1 MNIDFEDSPQE
12 GECDDRLS
20 KCLGRPDGLHYL
32 ASFQLNSA
40 RESFRHHCNQAIE
53 KLAPILEIPLGASP
67 SGKPSGKPHFAKSL
81 AIALLCAR
89 NFVNTHTLKLADQDL
104 PHIHITIKVKLLQ

>member
-20 KCLGRPDGLHYL
+20 KCLGRPDVLHYL

-53 KLAPILEIPLGASP
+53 KLAPILEIPLGAFP
-67 SGKPSGKPHFAKSL
+67 SEKKKQEFHF
-81 AIALLCAR
+81 
-89 NFVNTHTLKLADQDL
+89 
-104 PHIHITIKVKLLQ
+104 LQA